1 MDAKAHPID
10 HLESNANP
18 SDGDVAAAFS
28 TMLSRIGE
36 NPDRDK
42 LRETPLQM
50 RDFGGHPL
58 ADGLKRSETPARDF
72 ALLEAL
78 PVGLLVVDCEARI
91 VFLNEYVEQ
100 TLGYRR
106 DELLGQ
112 PVETLVPE
120 QLRIKHADLRRVF
133 FAGGPRELPMGA
145 GRDVLARCRDGSE
158 IPVEIGLKPIRSEGR
173 DFVLAIMVD
182 IRGRKRIEEQQRL
195 LVGELNHRVQNLFAV
210 IQSVALHSLDGD
222 RSLVDAREVFIDRL
236 QSLGRTY
243 TMTSE
248 QKWRGAPLRQILAA
262 ETSPFADCVSLDG
275 IDLMVRQ
282 KAAQSFAL
290 ILHELTTNAIKYGAL
305 SVPAGRV
312 NVRWNVDRESHPGQF
327 ILCWEEIGGPEV
339 VPPTRR
345 GYGRTI
351 IESTMRRIG
360 RHQIEYAPTGLK
372 FRWTVCAAI

>member
-1 MDAKAHPID
+1 MDAKVHPID
-10 HLESNANP
+10 HLESNANL
-18 SDGDVAAAFS
+18 SDAGVAAAFS

-36 NPDRDK
+36 NS
-42 LRETPLQM
+42 TPV
-50 RDFGGHPL
+50 RDF
-58 ADGLKRSETPARDF
+58 T
-72 ALLEAL
+72 ALEFL
-78 PVGLLVVDCEARI
+78 PIGLLVVDCEARI

-133 FAGGPRELPMGA
+133 AGAPRERPMGA
-145 GRDVLARCRDGSE
+145 GRDLLARCRDGSE
-158 IPVEIGLKPIRSEGR
+158 IPVEIGLKPIRFEGR

-182 IRGRKRIEEQQRL
+182 IRERKRIEERQRL
-195 LVGELNHRVQNLFAV
+195 LVGELNHRIQNLFAV
-210 IQSVALHSLDGD
+210 IQSVALHNLGGD

-243 TMTSE
+243 TMMSE
-248 QKWRGAPLRQILAA
+248 QEWRGAPLREILAA
-262 ETSPFADCVSLDG
+262 ETSAFADRVSLDG

-290 ILHELTTNAIKYGAL
+290 ILHELTTNAVKYGAL

-312 NVRWNVDRESHPGQF
+312 NVRWRVESNLGKF
-327 ILCWEEIGGPEV
+327 VLCWEETGGADV
-339 VPPTRR
+339 VSPTRR
-345 GYGRTI
+345 GYGRKI

-360 RHQIEYAPTGLK
+360 RHQIEYAPSGLK
-372 FRWTVCAAI
+372 FRMEAPIEKIGHAP

>member
-1 MDAKAHPID
+1 MDAKVHPMD
-10 HLESNANP
+10 HLESDANP
-18 SDGDVAAAFS
+18 SDADVA
-28 TMLSRIGE
+28 
-36 NPDRDK
+36 PD
-42 LRETPLQM
+42 
-50 RDFGGHPL
+50 GHPL
-58 ADGLKRSETPARDF
+58 GDGLKRSETPARDF
-72 ALLEAL
+72 ALLESL
-78 PVGLLVVDCEARI
+78 PVGLLVVDSEARI

-106 DELLGQ
+106 DKLVGQ

-120 QLRIKHADLRRVF
+120 QLRIKHADLRRAF
-133 FAGGPRELPMGA
+133 FAGSRRELPMGA

-173 DFVLAIMVD
+173 DFVLATMVD
-182 IRGRKRIEEQQRL
+182 IRGRKRIEERQRL
-195 LVGELNHRVQNLFAV
+195 LVGELNHRIQNLFAV

-243 TMTSE
+243 TMMSE
-248 QKWRGAPLRQILAA
+248 QEWRGAPLRQILAA
-262 ETSPFADCVSLDG
+262 ETSAFADRVSVDG

-282 KAAQSFAL
+282 KATQSFAL
-290 ILHELTTNAIKYGAL
+290 ILHELTTNAVKYGAL
-305 SVPAGRV
+305 SVPTGRI
-312 NVRWNVDRESHPGQF
+312 NVGWNVDRESHPCQF
-327 ILCWEEIGGPEV
+327 FLCWEEIGGPAV

-345 GYGRTI
+345 GYGHMI

-372 FRWTVCAAI
+372 FRMEAPIEKIGPAP